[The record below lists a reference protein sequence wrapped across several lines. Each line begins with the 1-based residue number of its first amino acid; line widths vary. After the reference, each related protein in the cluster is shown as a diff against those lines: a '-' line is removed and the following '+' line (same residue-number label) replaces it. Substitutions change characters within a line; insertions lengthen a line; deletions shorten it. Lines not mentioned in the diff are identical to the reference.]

1 MIDLSNIDTISCDL
15 ENGFICRKICDL
27 QDRQRPGGG
36 PYPQRRLV
44 ALVVIVQIQWLC
56 QGDGGGGPAATQT
69 AEFLDPLDKNS
80 WCCLGCFVQFGK
92 ICVICCDRVCP
103 QKQAC
108 LMIGLLSNSWEN
120 TSSCYLALVV
130 LTSLMFQLYWYL
142 WCIRTYM
149 HMKWKPSRVYWSWN
163 AVNCIKLL
171 HISMRTRHGALI

>member
-1 MIDLSNIDTISCDL
+1 MRFGKRLYMQENMWSSGSATTGGRPVPPASTCGTCGNRADPVTLS
-15 ENGFICRKICDL
+15 G
-27 QDRQRPGGG
+27 
-36 PYPQRRLV
+36 
-44 ALVVIVQIQWLC
+44 WW
-56 QGDGGGGPAATQT
+56 GGGPAATQT
-69 AEFLDPLDKNS
+69 SEFLDSLDKNS

-92 ICVICCDRVCP
+92 ICVICCDRVSP
-103 QKQAC
+103 PKQAC